1 MQRRRYYGDVD
12 SSKGAEGVEV
22 TVVAV
27 RAATAV
33 TMWKSSEPTTQVLAH
48 ISGHAKLLEDSQ
60 RTVRM

>member
-33 TMWKSSEPTTQVLAH
+33 TMWKALGLQHKCWRILVAMPSC
-48 ISGHAKLLEDSQ
+48 
-60 RTVRM
+60 